1 MSNAIVALVLFIA
14 ALGGLALFYV
24 KLGKFSFWKLAEKFP
39 EKALEYVSNDP
50 VWVVHYGSEPGP
62 GEGFTGPFLLA
73 IPSLGRTLKLYA
85 REGQVEASQERFIE
99 MHRELLP
106 RRSFPYL
113 SLLALLYPVAA
124 ILYMAKTPA
133 SPILIL
139 GYGFANLG
147 YLLGAAMVVPGHFRI
162 LGLDDR
168 IPTFIAAIFFWVV
181 GLVLSNITA

>member
-1 MSNAIVALVLFIA
+1 M
-14 ALGGLALFYV
+14 LAV
-24 KLGKFSFWKLAEKFP
+24 R
-39 EKALEYVSNDP
+39 
-50 VWVVHYGSEPGP
+50 
-62 GEGFTGPFLLA
+62 LLRHDGA
-73 IPSLGRTLKLYA
+73 
-85 REGQVEASQERFIE
+85 
-99 MHRELLP
+99 LP

-168 IPTFIAAIFFWVV
+168 
-181 GLVLSNITA
+181 